1 METVNTNDINIKEIV
16 DRMTKIKAEEKTLSE
31 EYTLL
36 QAQLQMIGESDL
48 ENTKRKSVSY
58 LGNGSKATVTIADKV
73 ASILPAL
80 FKDIFGKAY
89 SDLVT
94 EKHTVE
100 LNAEGKRLV
109 ASIWNG
115 DYCSGSVAEIVS
127 KLDCDEKAKKSLLK
141 KLNGKNYDTDKKN
154 LIKLAGLD
162 EETAGDYAYLISE
175 IVAYDKIQLI
185 VKLNN
190 QGVFSDEAF
199 EQLKLNVNAAVC
211 VEQSTKITVED
222 MS

>member
-1 METVNTNDINIKEIV
+1 METVNTNDVNIKEIV

-31 EYTLL
+31 EYALL

-58 LGNGSKATVTIADKV
+58 HGNGSKATVTIADKV

-127 KLDCDEKAKKSLLK
+127 KFDCDEKAKKSLLK

-175 IVAYDKIQLI
+175 VVAWDKIQLI

-190 QGVFSDEAF
+190 DGSFSDEAF

-211 VEQSTKITVED
+211 VEQSTKITIED

>member
-115 DYCSGSVAEIVS
+115 DYCSGSVEEIVS

-141 KLNGKNYDTDKKN
+141 KLNGKNYETDKKN
-154 LIKLAGLD
+154 LIKLGVLKWASRR
-162 EETAGDYAYLISE
+162 TAYAKGYARVCRSSDIQQAISNKRLAAFGLISMLDYYTE
-175 IVAYDKIQLI
+175 RRVT
-185 VKLNN
+185 
-190 QGVFSDEAF
+190 
-199 EQLKLNVNAAVC
+199 C
-211 VEQSTKITVED
+211 
-222 MS
+222 

>member
-115 DYCSGSVAEIVS
+115 DYCSGSVEEIVS

-141 KLNGKNYDTDKKN
+141 KLNGKNYETDKKN
-154 LIKLAGLD
+154 LIKLGGLD
-162 EETAGDYAYLISE
+162 EETAGDYAFLISE

-185 VKLNN
+185 IKLNN

>member
-1 METVNTNDINIKEIV
+1 MDTEKTNDISLKALIN
-16 DRMTKIKAEEKTLSE
+16 RMTEIKSEEKTLNN
-31 EYTLL
+31 EYALL

-58 LGNGSKATVTIADKV
+58 HGSSSKATVTIADKV
-73 ASILPAL
+73 ASVLPAL

-94 EKHTVE
+94 EKKTVE

-115 DYCSGSVAEIVS
+115 DYCSGSVEEIVS
-127 KLDCDEKAKKSLLK
+127 GLDCDEKAKKSLLK
-141 KLNGKNYDTDKKN
+141 KLNGKNYETDQKN
-154 LIKLAGLD
+154 LIKFGGLD

-175 IVAYDKIQLI
+175 IMAWNRIQLI
-185 VKLNN
+185 IKLNN
-190 QGVFSDEAF
+190 EGVFSDEAF
-199 EQLKLNVNAAVC
+199 EQMKLNVNAAVC
-211 VEQSTKITVED
+211 VEQSTKITVEGIT
-222 MS
+222 

>member
-115 DYCSGSVAEIVS
+115 DYCSGSVEEIVS

-141 KLNGKNYDTDKKN
+141 KLNGKNYETDKKN
-154 LIKLAGLD
+154 LIKLGVLKWASRR
-162 EETAGDYAYLISE
+162 TAYAKGYARVCRSSDIQQAISNKRLAAFGLISMLDYYTE
-175 IVAYDKIQLI
+175 RRVTCEVD
-185 VKLNN
+185 
-190 QGVFSDEAF
+190 
-199 EQLKLNVNAAVC
+199 
-211 VEQSTKITVED
+211 
-222 MS
+222 